1 MLLNLKD
8 NSGGYGY
15 TRRLSSCR
23 CVGYACLPLTLADA
37 ALGLHSPAAFLQL
50 EIH

>member
-23 CVGYACLPLTLADA
+23 CAGCACLPDA
-37 ALGLHSPAAFLQL
+37 GL
-50 EIH
+50 